1 MKSSISIMKY
11 IFCIIGLVLLAV
23 AFSKYQE
30 KMAFIKKAA
39 VGQGKIEDIVS
50 DDTSIVSFTTKKGK
64 QIQFT
69 SYNSIN
75 PLSNDE
81 DKIVEV
87 LYDPVNPTK
96 AKVNNFGSLYL
107 ASSVLA
113 LAGTVFFLTG
123 FSFFRS
129 DYFKRKKIYYLHQN
143 GKRIATK
150 FNGLQLNMHVT
161 VNGSHPYFICSKW
174 LDLTTNKT
182 YLFESDDIWLDPT
195 EFSITHEI
203 IVLIDPKDPNRYH
216 MDISFLKK

>member
-11 IFCIIGLVLLAV
+11 IFCIIGLVLLAL

-30 KMAFIKKAA
+30 KMAFIEKAA
-39 VGQGKIEDIVS
+39 VGQGKIEAIVS

-75 PLSNDE
+75 PLSSNE
-81 DKIVEV
+81 EKNVEV

-107 ASSVLA
+107 APSVLA
-113 LAGTVFFLTG
+113 LVGTVFFLTG

-129 DYFKRKKIYYLHQN
+129 DYSKQKKIYSLQQN
-143 GKRIATK
+143 GKSIMTK
-150 FNGLQLNMHVT
+150 FVDVQVNMNVT
-161 VNGSHPYFICSKW
+161 VNDSNPYFICSEW
-174 LDLTTNKT
+174 LDSKTNKM
-182 YLFESDDIWLDPT
+182 YYFESDDIWYNPTDLIKNKEIKVTIDLKDPT
-195 EFSITHEI
+195 
-203 IVLIDPKDPNRYH
+203 RYM